1 MQQNKH
7 IGSIKKYWLGDE
19 MKVVQINKL
28 YFPWLGGVE
37 TVVKQIAEG
46 IAKKSIESCVIAV
59 NGQNSKRT
67 STLKLNKVTVIK
79 SKLNFFF
86 GAQPISFSF
95 FKVLKKNKADIIHL
109 HLPNPFGVLCYLIS
123 KPKGKLLITYH
134 SDIVKQRVLKF
145 FYKPLLNII
154 LKKADKIVA
163 TSQNLVNSSLILTKY
178 KEKIVIIPLG
188 INSKDYDIDENILLK
203 IKKKYG
209 ENFLLAIGRLVE
221 YKGFEYLLKALPEV
235 PDKKLYIIGD
245 GKLKNH
251 LNEIIKEK
259 NLTDRV
265 TILKPLPFENLKAI
279 MKLAKMFIFP
289 SISNNEAF
297 GIVQLEAMYFEN
309 PVVSS
314 DLPTGVTFV
323 NQHER
328 TGLVTRK
335 RDSESI
341 AAAINKLLN
350 EPELCRTIAEN
361 NPEYVRAN
369 FSEESMVD
377 SYLKLYNE
385 MLSEFSK
392 T

>member
-1 MQQNKH
+1 MQQSKH

-46 IAKKSIESCVIAV
+46 IAIKGVDSQVIAV
-59 NGQNSKRT
+59 NGKKEKKASV
-67 STLKLNKVTVIK
+67 SKLNNVTVVK

-86 GAQPISFSF
+86 GAQPVSFSLI
-95 FKVLKKNKADIIHL
+95 KILKKSEADIIHL
-109 HLPNPFGVLCYLIS
+109 HLPNPFGVFCYLLS

-188 INSKDYDIDENILLK
+188 INPEDYTIDEEILSEMK
-203 IKKKYG
+203 IKYG
-209 ENFLLAIGRLVE
+209 ERFLLAIGRLVE
-221 YKGFEYLLKALPEV
+221 YKGFEYLLKALPKV
-235 PDKKLYIIGD
+235 PDEKLYIIGD
-245 GKLKNH
+245 GKLKDH
-251 LNEIIKEK
+251 LNEIIKDKGLNE
-259 NLTDRV
+259 RV
-265 TILKPLPFENLKAI
+265 TILKPFPFENLKAM
-279 MKLAKMFIFP
+279 MKLSKMFIFP

-297 GIVQLEAMYFEN
+297 GIVQLEAMYFGN

-323 NQHER
+323 NQHEK

-335 RDSESI
+335 CDSDSI
-341 AAAINKLLN
+341 ASAINKLLN
-350 EPELCRTIAEN
+350 EPELYNLISDN
-361 NPEYVRAN
+361 NRKYVCNN
-369 FSEESMVD
+369 FSEEKMIN
-377 SYLKLYNE
+377 SYLKVYEEL
-385 MLSEFSK
+385 
-392 T
+392 